1 MTALTLN
8 TFHWCTFLRTVILLR
23 HIINFEYIT
32 LVYSPP
38 LCDLYYLT
46 PLTRNTLHLCTAL
59 LCVILLHHSTNN
71 EYITFVYSPPLC
83 DLLSSHH

>member
-32 LVYSPP
+32 LVYIPP

-59 LCVILLHHSTNN
+59 LCVIFCRHTTNT
-71 EYITFVYSPPLC
+71 EYITFVYSSYMC
-83 DLLSSHH
+83 GFMS